1 MLKVK
6 QFTFSPFGVNTY
18 LLVDSDTLEAAV
30 VDPAMFTER
39 EREEFD
45 HYVRTSGAKITQII
59 NTHMHLDHCFGAN
72 YVRRA
77 YDVPLKAS
85 AADAPLGATFAQ
97 QCARFGMPCSE
108 PSVEIDEPLADGD
121 VITIGQSSLRVIAT
135 PGHTPGGLCFYDE
148 ADHLL
153 ITGDTLF
160 KGSIGRTDLPGG
172 DMEQLL
178 RSVRERLMALP
189 DATTVLP
196 GHERLTNIA
205 NERRYNPYL

>member
-108 PSVEIDEPLADGD
+108 PSVEID
-121 VITIGQSSLRVIAT
+121 
-135 PGHTPGGLCFYDE
+135 
-148 ADHLL
+148 
-153 ITGDTLF
+153 
-160 KGSIGRTDLPGG
+160 
-172 DMEQLL
+172 
-178 RSVRERLMALP
+178 
-189 DATTVLP
+189 
-196 GHERLTNIA
+196 
-205 NERRYNPYL
+205 